1 MDGEQELQSF
11 KTIVRPRLQKK
22 HQKLLIPISEPEL
35 KPELESEPE
44 PKPEPEPEQELQS
57 SKKTI
62 VTPRRRN
69 SIFRSFVISCNAAV
83 Y

>member
-22 HQKLLIPISEPEL
+22 HQKLLIPI
-35 KPELESEPE
+35 SEPE